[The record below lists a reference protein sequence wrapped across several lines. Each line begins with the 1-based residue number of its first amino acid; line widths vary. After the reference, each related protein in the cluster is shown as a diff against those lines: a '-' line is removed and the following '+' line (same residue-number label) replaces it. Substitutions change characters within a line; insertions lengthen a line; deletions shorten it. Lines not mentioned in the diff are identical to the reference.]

1 MFKKILLG
9 STLALCCA
17 GAQALTLSYSETVPT
32 TGAPYNYNFSLTKFD
47 TTLGTLTAVTLN
59 LTLTSTGQVDVYNNT
74 GSTQTFTNANSSVP
88 LTVTGVSGPASAT
101 VSGNAVA
108 SVAAGTAF
116 VGSNSFPGLL
126 GSGFTSTSVAPI
138 DFGFFQG
145 VGASLAN
152 FAASAST
159 GNYSGSSVPQVF
171 FSGDAVV
178 GGLFEIV
185 YQYDVPTS
193 VVPVP
198 ASLPLM
204 ASGLLGLFL
213 IRRRASQ

>member
-17 GAQALTLSYSETVPT
+17 GAQALTLSYSETIPT

-59 LTLTSTGQVDVYNNT
+59 LTLTSTAQVDVFNST
-74 GSTQTFTNANSSVP
+74 GVSQAFTNANSSVP

-108 SVAAGTAF
+108 SVAAGTANPGF
-116 VGSNSFPGLL
+116 NSFPGLT

-145 VGASLAN
+145 IGASLAN
-152 FAASAST
+152 FAASAS
-159 GNYSGSSVPQVF
+159 SGSFSGTSVPQVF

-178 GGLFEIV
+178 GGLFQIV
-185 YQYDVPTS
+185 YQYDAPTS

-204 ASGLLGLFL
+204 VSGLLGLFL
-213 IRRRASQ
+213 IRRRASR